1 MQLKKI
7 EIDNFKSLVDFEMT
21 FEKFNCIVGLNGSG
35 KSTLLQ
41 ALDLISQMMKGDI
54 SNWLRKRTWT
64 SKDLHSKFTKAK
76 NISFKL
82 YLEENEKDCIF
93 KEYIYEAIFNSSKL
107 KCTSESVFID
117 NNKVIKI
124 ENSKIFIG
132 NQDGIEIIQEYEG
145 SLLSSMKENKFEE
158 GLLKLKNFI
167 KEITSLDLL
176 SPQALRQ
183 KSRNDGKELGLSG
196 EYLTTFLYALKE
208 DKKDMLFNQLKKC
221 YPNILSFELTRSRNG
236 WKKLEVIEQFGNSKI
251 TTEARHLNDGFLRL
265 IALLAQLFTS
275 KDFLL
280 FDEIENGINP
290 ELIEFLINNLVS
302 SYHQVLVTTHSPLIL
317 NYIEDEMAKKS
328 IKYIYKTKEGFT
340 KIINFFDIPSMA
352 KKLDVMGAGE
362 VYADTNLS
370 RLYEEII
377 TLEDKI

>member
-1 MQLKKI
+1 MKLKKI
-7 EIDNFKSLVDFEMT
+7 SLIENTDFRSLPENFSVSFSNQEIYAINPK
-21 FEKFNCIVGLNGSG
+21 CIVGLNGSG

-54 SNWLRKRTWT
+54 SNWLRKRNWV

-167 KEITSLDLL
+167 KEI
-176 SPQALRQ
+176 
-183 KSRNDGKELGLSG
+183 
-196 EYLTTFLYALKE
+196 
-208 DKKDMLFNQLKKC
+208 
-221 YPNILSFELTRSRNG
+221 I
-236 WKKLEVIEQFGNSKI
+236 
-251 TTEARHLNDGFLRL
+251 
-265 IALLAQLFTS
+265 
-275 KDFLL
+275 
-280 FDEIENGINP
+280 
-290 ELIEFLINNLVS
+290 
-302 SYHQVLVTTHSPLIL
+302 
-317 NYIEDEMAKKS
+317 
-328 IKYIYKTKEGFT
+328 
-340 KIINFFDIPSMA
+340 
-352 KKLDVMGAGE
+352 
-362 VYADTNLS
+362 
-370 RLYEEII
+370 
-377 TLEDKI
+377 

>member
-76 NISFKL
+76 NISLKL

-107 KCTSESVFID
+107 RCTSESIFID
-117 NNKVIKI
+117 GNRVLKI

-328 IKYIYKTKEGFT
+328 IKYVYKTKQGFT

-377 TLEDKI
+377 TLENKI

>member
-1 MQLKKI
+1 
-7 EIDNFKSLVDFEMT
+7 
-21 FEKFNCIVGLNGSG
+21 
-35 KSTLLQ
+35 
-41 ALDLISQMMKGDI
+41 
-54 SNWLRKRTWT
+54 
-64 SKDLHSKFTKAK
+64 
-76 NISFKL
+76 
-82 YLEENEKDCIF
+82 
-93 KEYIYEAIFNSSKL
+93 
-107 KCTSESVFID
+107 
-117 NNKVIKI
+117 
-124 ENSKIFIG
+124 
-132 NQDGIEIIQEYEG
+132 
-145 SLLSSMKENKFEE
+145 MKENKFEE

-290 ELIEFLINNLVS
+290 ELVEFLINSIMKS
-302 SYHQVLVTTHSPLIL
+302 SHQILVTTHSPLIL

-328 IKYIYKTKEGFT
+328 IKYIYKTKNGFT

>member
-54 SNWLRKRTWT
+54 SNWLKKRNWV

-82 YLEENEKDCIF
+82 YLEENENFSHK
-93 KEYIYEAIFNSSKL
+93 YIYEAVFNSSKL
-107 KCTSESVFID
+107 RCTSESIFID
-117 NNKVIKI
+117 GNRVLKI
-124 ENSKIFIG
+124 ENSKIFLG

-290 ELIEFLINNLVS
+290 ELVEFLINSIMKS
-302 SYHQVLVTTHSPLIL
+302 SH
-317 NYIEDEMAKKS
+317 
-328 IKYIYKTKEGFT
+328 
-340 KIINFFDIPSMA
+340 
-352 KKLDVMGAGE
+352 
-362 VYADTNLS
+362 
-370 RLYEEII
+370 
-377 TLEDKI
+377 

>member
-1 MQLKKI
+1 MHLKKI
-7 EIDNFKSLVDFEMT
+7 EIDNFKSLVDFQIE
-21 FEKFNCIVGLNGSG
+21 FERFNCIVGLNGSG

-54 SNWLRKRTWT
+54 SNWLQKRNWT
-64 SKDLHSKFTKAK
+64 SKDLHSKLTKTK

-82 YLEENEKDCIF
+82 YLEENK
-93 KEYIYEAIFNSSKL
+93 KNYTYEAVFNPSKL
-107 KCTSESVFID
+107 KCTSELVFIGG
-117 NNKVIKI
+117 KQIVKI
-124 ENSKIFIG
+124 ENSKLTMDEQIF
-132 NQDGIEIIQEYEG
+132 EIIQDYEG
-145 SLLSSMKENKFEE
+145 SLLSSIKESKFEE
-158 GLLKLKNFI
+158 DLLKLKNFI
-167 KEITSLDLL
+167 KDITSLDLL

-196 EYLTTFLYALKE
+196 EHLTTFLYALE
-208 DKKDMLFNQLKKC
+208 EEKKDKLLEQIKKC

-236 WKKLEVIEQFGNSKI
+236 WKKLEVIENFEGSKI

-290 ELIEFLINNLVS
+290 ELIEFLINSLIES
-302 SYHQVLVTTHSPLIL
+302 SHQVLITTHSPLIL
-317 NYIEDEMAKKS
+317 NYIDDETAKNS
-328 IKYIYKTKEGFT
+328 IKYIYKTKDGFT
-340 KIINFFDIPSMA
+340 RVINFFNIPSMA
-352 KKLDVMGAGE
+352 KKLKVMGAGE

-370 RLYEEII
+370 QLYDEIVD
-377 TLEDKI
+377 LEFKK

>member
-340 KIINFFDIPSMA
+340 KIINFFDNSDSGIYLILSF
-352 KKLDVMGAGE
+352 E
-362 VYADTNLS
+362 V
-370 RLYEEII
+370 R
-377 TLEDKI
+377 

>member
-1 MQLKKI
+1 M
-7 EIDNFKSLVDFEMT
+7 
-21 FEKFNCIVGLNGSG
+21 
-35 KSTLLQ
+35 
-41 ALDLISQMMKGDI
+41 
-54 SNWLRKRTWT
+54 
-64 SKDLHSKFTKAK
+64 HSKFTKAK

-93 KEYIYEAIFNSSKL
+93 KEYIYEAVFNSSKL
-107 KCTSESVFID
+107 RCTSESIFID
-117 NNKVIKI
+117 GNRVLKI
-124 ENSKIFIG
+124 ENSKIFLG

-290 ELIEFLINNLVS
+290 ELVEFLINSIMKS
-302 SYHQVLVTTHSPLIL
+302 SHQILVTTHSPLIL
-317 NYIEDEMAKKS
+317 NYIEDDIAKKS
-328 IKYIYKTKEGFT
+328 IKYIYKTKQGFT

-377 TLEDKI
+377 TLENKI